1 MARPCERAGRGSL
14 TSQLSDSKGTSEV
27 RPMFRD
33 AIQRAGKKPKTSQN
47 PLQGIKQNYKQ
58 GLIGHTE
65 KSEMDQTLTHIDSS
79 KFQDE
84 VVRSSQPVLVDFY
97 ADWCGP
103 CKAIEPVIAQL
114 SKEYEGR
121 VKFVKIDTDANQ
133 DLAIQFGIMSIPT
146 VMFFARGKVED
157 IVIGA
162 VPASVFKTKL
172 DSLVKK
178 A

>member
-1 MARPCERAGRGSL
+1 ME
-14 TSQLSDSKGTSEV
+14 GTV
-27 RPMFRD
+27 
-33 AIQRAGKKPKTSQN
+33 Q
-47 PLQGIKQNYKQ
+47 
-58 GLIGHTE
+58 
-65 KSEMDQTLTHIDSS
+65 HIDEN

-84 VVRSSQPVLVDFY
+84 VVKSAQPVLVDFY

-103 CKAIEPVIAQL
+103 CKAIAPVIEQL

-133 DLAIQFGIMSIPT
+133 DLALKFGIMSIPT
-146 VMFFARGKVED
+146 VMFFSKGKVED
-157 IVIGA
+157 TVIGA
-162 VPASVFKTKL
+162 VPAAVFKSKL

>member
-1 MARPCERAGRGSL
+1 MSHGVL
-14 TSQLSDSKGTSEV
+14 
-27 RPMFRD
+27 
-33 AIQRAGKKPKTSQN
+33 
-47 PLQGIKQNYKQ
+47 
-58 GLIGHTE
+58 
-65 KSEMDQTLTHIDSS
+65 HIDGS

-103 CKAIEPVIAQL
+103 CKIIEPVIAQL
-114 SKEYEGR
+114 AKEYEGR
-121 VKFVKIDTDANQ
+121 VKFVKIDTDVNQ
-133 DLAIQFGIMSIPT
+133 ELATQFGIMSIPT
-146 VMFFARGKVED
+146 VMLFSKGKVED
-157 IVIGA
+157 MVIGA